1 MIQLVAYDWN
11 WPALFDAEAACIRE
25 AMGSLALRIEHVGS
39 TAVPGLVAKPVIDIQ
54 VAVASL
60 ETLGV
65 YSKPLARLGYVHI
78 SVGAFDFVYPLFQKP
93 AAWPCTH
100 HIHLCVLGSQQQRQ
114 HLAFCAYL
122 RSHPA
127 VAAEYAELKH
137 ALAAVHDG
145 ASFES
150 RERYSLSKTEFVES
164 VLERALSAGN
174 SDAHRR

>member
-1 MIQLVAYDWN
+1 MIHLVACDWN
-11 WPALFDAEAACIRE
+11 WPALFDAEAASIRE

-39 TAVPGLVAKPVIDIQ
+39 TSVPGLVAKPVIDIQ
-54 VAVASL
+54 VSVASL
-60 ETLGV
+60 ESLGV

-78 SVGAFDFVYPLFQKP
+78 SVGDFDFVYPFFQKP

-100 HIHLCVLGSQQQRQ
+100 HIHLCVLGSQQERQ

-127 VAAEYAELKH
+127 LAAEYAELKH

-150 RERYSLSKTEFVES
+150 RELYSLAKTEFVTS
-164 VLERALSAGN
+164 VLKRAHLK
-174 SDAHRR
+174 D